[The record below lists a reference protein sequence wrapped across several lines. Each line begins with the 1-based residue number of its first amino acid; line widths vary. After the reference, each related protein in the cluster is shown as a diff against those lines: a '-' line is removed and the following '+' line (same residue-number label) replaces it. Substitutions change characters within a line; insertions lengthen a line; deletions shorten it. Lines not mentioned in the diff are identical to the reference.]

1 MKEIGTNV
9 SGVTLNSEGGDILT
23 KSAENLLSYFRTL
36 PKGEPI
42 TATQNE
48 LAKTLNCNRRT
59 IIRSLEQ
66 LEEAGKIRIE
76 SGKTEGAQNT
86 YFLNK
91 EKPAEIVHVTAKKPE
106 SSFYLLDKVT
116 QKTFEIT
123 KSGHYSI
130 GVENKK
136 DKKAGKEINVFLEID
151 FSEIE
156 NNPAFKISKPL
167 NMYDKRIY
175 NIICSLWKAG
185 NHCITLAQI
194 YRELERKTGMP
205 AKSQAEKI
213 RESSEK
219 MAKIVI
225 EIDNYEEAAVYR
237 GYPHFQSGR
246 INLLPS
252 ESITDRSIEI
262 NGQILDYCL
271 YLYREPPLLTY
282 AEAHKQIT
290 ALTPEQATL
299 PDGLSTTE
307 DNLILDDY
315 LKYRIARHKAYG
327 TKILYK
333 TIYETCKI
341 DNKLKRSRATKKIRK
356 LLTHYKQ
363 TGMIKSYQERK
374 DGITFA
380 PCIALE

>member
-1 MKEIGTNV
+1 ME
-9 SGVTLNSEGGDILT
+9 NSKLT

-42 TATQNE
+42 TASRKE
-48 LAKTLNCNRRT
+48 LAKALNIGTASVSRA
-59 IIRSLEQ
+59 IKQ
-66 LEEAGKIRIE
+66 LEEQDYVRIE
-76 SGKTEGAQNT
+76 SGGATDNKTNT
-86 YFLNK
+86 YFLTPK
-91 EKPAEIVHVTAKKPE
+91 KPTEIIHITAKKPE

-136 DKKAGKEINVFLEID
+136 DKEAGREINVFLEID
-151 FSEIE
+151 FSKIE
-156 NNPAFKISKPL
+156 NNPAFKISNPL
-167 NMYDKRIY
+167 TPYDKRIH
-175 NIICSLWKAG
+175 NIICSLWKVG
-185 NHCITLAQI
+185 DQRITLAQI
-194 YRELERKTGMP
+194 YRELEGKAGLPSKT
-205 AKSQAEKI
+205 QAEKI
-213 RESSEK
+213 RESAEK

-225 EIDNYEEAAVYR
+225 DVDNQEEAVSYR
-237 GYPHFQSGR
+237 YSHFHSGR

-252 ESITDRSIEI
+252 ESITDRSIAL

-282 AEAHKQIT
+282 AEAHQQIT
-290 ALTPEQATL
+290 AFTPEQAIL

-307 DNLILDDY
+307 DNLMLDDY

-333 TIYETCKI
+333 TIYEMCKI
-341 DNKLKRSRATKKIRK
+341 DNKLKRSRATIKIRK
-356 LLTHYKQ
+356 LFIHYRQ
-363 TGMIKSYQERK
+363 TGMIKSYQEK
-374 DGITFA
+374 QDGIIFA
-380 PCIALE
+380 PLAVFK